1 MAERRDRLDQP
12 KTSRRTPPVRY
23 DPEAFGRLTE
33 RIARFLGT
41 GRYGAALALT
51 PNDEPLLLRDT
62 GTQDVYSVDWQS
74 R

>member
-1 MAERRDRLDQP
+1 MR
-12 KTSRRTPPVRY
+12 VRVS
-23 DPEAFGRLTE
+23 DGRIE
-33 RIARFLGT
+33 QVADVKDFLAT